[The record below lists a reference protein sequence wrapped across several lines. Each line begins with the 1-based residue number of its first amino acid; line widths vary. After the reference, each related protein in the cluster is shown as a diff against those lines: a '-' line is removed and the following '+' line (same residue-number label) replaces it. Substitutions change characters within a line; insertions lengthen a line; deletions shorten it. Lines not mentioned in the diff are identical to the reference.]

1 MRDLRFWR
9 WRRAE
14 DEDLDREIETHLELA
29 TDEHLQEGLP
39 LRDARLA
46 AHRQFGSVA
55 LTKEEL
61 GDMRT
66 GAAIERL
73 WQELRYG
80 WRRLLRSP
88 VFTTATVLTLA
99 LAIGAT
105 TSIFAVVYRVILN
118 PLPYASSDRL
128 VALQFSG
135 PARNI
140 PRIYYIPSRFYFQFL
155 DRARTLNGVALYMG
169 ATELTLTG
177 QGIPERVRVSR
188 TTSSLTS
195 MLLATPAWGRWFTE
209 AEAAQGAS
217 PVAVLSCGFWVRRFG
232 TDP

>member
-46 AHRQFGSVA
+46 AHRQFGGVA

-80 WRRLLRSP
+80 RRRLLRRP
-88 VFTTATVLTLA
+88 VFTTATVLTVA
-99 LAIGAT
+99 LSFCGN
-105 TSIFAVVYRVILN
+105 TSIFLVV
-118 PLPYASSDRL
+118 
-128 VALQFSG
+128 F
-135 PARNI
+135 
-140 PRIYYIPSRFYFQFL
+140 
-155 DRARTLNGVALYMG
+155 
-169 ATELTLTG
+169 
-177 QGIPERVRVSR
+177 
-188 TTSSLTS
+188 
-195 MLLATPAWGRWFTE
+195 
-209 AEAAQGAS
+209 
-217 PVAVLSCGFWVRRFG
+217 
-232 TDP
+232 